1 MAELRPCPSC
11 ARHVRSSDTT
21 CPFCD
26 AVVPAAETTTS
37 TPVGRL
43 GRAAL
48 FVAGTAI
55 VAASAVGCG
64 PDKPQPQPPPNNPN
78 LNKPYGAP
86 PADPIFV

>member
-11 ARHVRSSDTT
+11 ARHVRSSEAT

-26 AVVPAAETTTS
+26 AVVPTAKTTTS

-55 VAASAVGCG
+55 VAASATAAVGCG
-64 PDKPQPQPPPNNPN
+64 PDKPPPNPN

>member
-1 MAELRPCPSC
+1 MSDLRPCPSC
-11 ARHVRSSDTT
+11 ARHVRSSEAT

-26 AVVPAAETTTS
+26 ALVPPAEAKGS
-37 TPVGRL
+37 THVGRL

-55 VAASAVGCG
+55 VAASATAAVGCG
-64 PDKPQPQPPPNNPN
+64 PDKPPPNPN

-86 PADPIFV
+86 PADPLLV